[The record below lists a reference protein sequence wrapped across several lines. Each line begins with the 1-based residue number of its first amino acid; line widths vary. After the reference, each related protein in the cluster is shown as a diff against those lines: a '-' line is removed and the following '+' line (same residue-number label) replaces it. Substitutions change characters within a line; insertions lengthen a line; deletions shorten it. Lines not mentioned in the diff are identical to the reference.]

1 VDFNAI
7 WARVQR
13 AVRREPGVFGE
24 IGADPKATGEAI
36 AVAVAA
42 SLISG
47 LGAIWPGGARFG
59 FVGWIIGAA
68 IGSVIGLGIGTAIL
82 YVISRFFRAQGEFIN
97 LFRGLGY
104 ATAPQAL
111 GIIPFVGGIVGAIWS
126 LLLAIRAVKE
136 TQNTTEGTAVA
147 IVLIPVAIGLLLG
160 LLLAFA
166 ALVAFFGFEA
176 ANN

>member
-1 VDFNAI
+1 MNFNAI

-13 AVRREPGVFGE
+13 AVKREPGVFGE
-24 IGADPKATGEAI
+24 IGADEKATGEAI
-36 AVAVAA
+36 AVAVGA

-47 LGAIWPGGARFG
+47 LGAAWPGGTRFG
-59 FVGWIIGAA
+59 FVGWIVGAA
-68 IGSVIGLGIGTAIL
+68 IGGVVGLAVGAGIL
-82 YVISRFFRAQGEFIN
+82 YLISRLFKAQGEFIN

-147 IVLIPVAIGLLLG
+147 IVLIPVAVGIVLG
-160 LLLAFA
+160 LLLFLA
-166 ALVAFFGFEA
+166 ALAAFFGFA
-176 ANN
+176 ASQD